1 MTSDTKH
8 LLMRV
13 KFKSTASARRVKK
26 EKENARDALAADTGR
41 TAVEAE
47 EAVTAVATTE
57 ANQTAAMPA
66 KTTRT
71 LLGASL
77 REMVAKTPED
87 AEIAVEVAVKE
98 TVVVD
103 KKSPRLKTRS
113 QTLVETG
120 VAVAVEIVETA
131 KVAEVAVSPA
141 GEVAGQLVGTRQ
153 VERTEKGAI
162 AEASVAEGEAEEAEV
177 AGVAVIAAT
186 VVGTAEARASQ
197 ELPSER
203 KAVN

>member
-1 MTSDTKH
+1 
-8 LLMRV
+8 MRV

-26 EKENARDALAADTGR
+26 EKVNARDALAADTGR
-41 TAVEAE
+41 TAAEAE
-47 EAVTAVATTE
+47 EAVTVVATTE
-57 ANQTAAMPA
+57 ANQTAAILA

-77 REMVAKTPED
+77 REMVVKTPED
-87 AEIAVEVAVKE
+87 AEIAVEVAAKE

-103 KKSPRLKTRS
+103 KKSPRHKTRG

-131 KVAEVAVSPA
+131 KEAEAAASPA
-141 GEVAGQLVGTRQ
+141 GEVAGQLVATRQ

-162 AEASVAEGEAEEAEV
+162 AEASVVEGEAEEAEV

-203 KAVN
+203 FLRKAVNQAVA